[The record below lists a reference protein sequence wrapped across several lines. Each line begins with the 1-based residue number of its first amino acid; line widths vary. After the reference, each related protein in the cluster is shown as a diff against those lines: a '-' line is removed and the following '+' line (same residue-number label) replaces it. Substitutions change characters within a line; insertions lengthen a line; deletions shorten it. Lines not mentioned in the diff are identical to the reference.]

1 MRHLSGAFLSRLREA
16 TRFLSPIFVERRCF
30 PLQKFHTNKISFWVI
45 CFFLLLFIELTI
57 FNNGGAFSLLI
68 GAGLLYLS
76 YSKSNPFFKWFGIFF
91 IAIALFTMWS
101 LRLFI
106 VFLLLYLLYNYLQ
119 KEHEPKVIGQPL
131 FDHLPTTKNELFG
144 TMAPP
149 IEAYKW
155 QDVQIQRLAGD
166 ITIDTTQTI
175 LPAGTSFISIRQ
187 GIGKV
192 QIQIPYEIP
201 FCVHYTT
208 LFGDIK
214 CLDFGPQRLLNE
226 RVTFADGEPEDA
238 KRKLIIHVATWLG
251 DLEVTRK

>member
-1 MRHLSGAFLSRLREA
+1 MRRILSHSREASRL
-16 TRFLSPIFVERRCF
+16 LSHIFVERRCI
-30 PLQKFHTNKISFWVI
+30 PLPHFDTNKLSFWVI

-76 YSKSNPFFKWFGIFF
+76 YSKNSPFFKWLGIFF

-106 VFLLLYLLYNYLQ
+106 VFLLLYMLYNYLQ
-119 KEHEPKVIGQPL
+119 KEHEPKIISPML
-131 FDHLPTTKNELFG
+131 FEKLPATKNEIFG
-144 TMAPP
+144 TTPAP
-149 IEAYKW
+149 IEAYRW

-175 LPAGTSFISIRQ
+175 LPAGTSLISIRQ

-192 QIQIPYEIP
+192 HIHIPYEIP
-201 FCVHYTT
+201 FRVQYTT

-226 RVTFADGEPEDA
+226 SVTFADGEPEDA

>member
-1 MRHLSGAFLSRLREA
+1 MQNF
-16 TRFLSPIFVERRCF
+16 T
-30 PLQKFHTNKISFWVI
+30 TNKLTFWVI
-45 CFFLLLFIELTI
+45 CFFLLVFIELTV
-57 FNNGGAFSLLI
+57 FNNGGAFSLLL

-76 YSKSNPFFKWFGIFF
+76 FSKNNRLLKWLGIFF
-91 IAIALFTMWS
+91 IAIAFFSMWS

-106 VFLLLYLLYNYLQ
+106 ILLLLYLLYSHLK
-119 KEHEPKVIGQPL
+119 KENEPKIVGLEL
-131 FDHLPTTKNELFG
+131 FDKLPAKKNEIFG
-144 TMAPP
+144 STAAPL
-149 IEAYKW
+149 EAYKW

-175 LPAGTSFISIRQ
+175 LPTGTSLITIRQ

-192 QIQIPYEIP
+192 QVLIPYEIP
-201 FCVHYTT
+201 FRVHYTT

-226 RVTFADGEPEDA
+226 SVTFSDGEPEDA

-251 DLEVTRK
+251 DLEVLRK